1 MKRLSG
7 RERWVSEVLACR
19 SVRGHV
25 SQGIFKIALW
35 KCNFLR
41 SLEKKWL
48 TGKVFL
54 WHYKMLNGNLMKN
67 RTIVTLNKNNYF
79 VCKLPDVTCQTEP
92 DDIASGV
99 KRNPCSRNMGP
110 KTCMQPR
117 IWHVHCKRAESRSN
131 YQLINQS
138 FQRNFLTS
146 FTVNLTIYIQVCLG
160 EGP

>member
-1 MKRLSG
+1 MKRFSG

-19 SVRGHV
+19 SVRGNV
-25 SQGIFKIALW
+25 TQGIFKVALS

-48 TGKVFL
+48 TGKVFF
-54 WHYKMLNGNLMKN
+54 NGIMKCLMANQWK
-67 RTIVTLNKNNYF
+67 IEMIFPLKNNYF
-79 VCKLPDVTCQTEP
+79 VRKLPDVTCQTEP
-92 DDIASGV
+92 DDIAFGV
-99 KRNPCSRNMGP
+99 KRNPCSRNVGP
-110 KTCMQPR
+110 KSCMQPR
-117 IWHVHCKRAESRSN
+117 TWHMHCVRAESRSN

-146 FTVNLTIYIQVCLG
+146 LTVNLTIYIQVCLG